1 MPMIHVARHWI
12 WCVASLFAAAG
23 CCAAADLDAQREA
36 FRAALAA
43 ATQPPTD
50 ASRRWAALLQHDHYP
65 LYPYV
70 ELAALRGNLK
80 SRTHAE
86 IDAFLDRFPD
96 TLPASDL
103 RKVWLRE
110 LARRGDWKT
119 FTALYVASSDADL
132 QCDAL
137 RARIDAGSKLDY
149 ARDLERLWTSPRELP
164 AACDAILIQAQA
176 QGALDAP
183 HIWQRLDAGA
193 EAGNVA
199 IVTGAAALLRGS
211 ARSEAER
218 IASALRD
225 PAAAL
230 AKAKSWADSPRTR
243 DAVAWGLARYAR
255 SNSAAAETL
264 WTDLQGRFKWD
275 APQRERILN
284 ALALYR
290 ATSYSPDAL
299 ARLKALPDTAES
311 DATREWHVRMALAAA
326 DLPETLAALE
336 RMSPQQQADARWRY
350 LRARVLA
357 RLGRDAEAR
366 PILVEVAREA
376 NFHGFLA
383 ADWLD
388 QPYSICADTLA
399 IGRDDETRLAQ
410 QPDLARAFEF
420 RALGMLREAR
430 REWSFAMGKFD
441 DRERRLAADY
451 AYRQGWYDRAVFAF
465 SADPQTQR
473 LYEQRF
479 PLGMADTMHRAANAA
494 GIDPSWAYGILR
506 AESAWMSDARSSA
519 NAYGLMQLLPS
530 VGKQVAKSLKLQL
543 GSPSDLFDPVL
554 NVKLGTHY
562 LAQMA
567 DAFQGS
573 PWLAS
578 AAYNAGQGAVM
589 RWIAARG
596 DLDPDFFIETIPYRE
611 TREYVARVM
620 AFSVIYD
627 WRINGNALTLS
638 SRMPRIGQSYTL
650 PTAATPRKAVACAKV
665 EPAAPAQAA
674 ATPTAAAA
682 GGADSRGP
690 TGDGHA
696 G

>member
-50 ASRRWAALLQHDHYP
+50 ASRRWAALLQLDHYP

-70 ELAALRGNLK
+70 ELAALRGTLK
-80 SRTHAE
+80 SRTRAE

-264 WTDLQGRFKWD
+264 WTDLQGRFKWG
-275 APQRERILN
+275 PGG
-284 ALALYR
+284 
-290 ATSYSPDAL
+290 S
-299 ARLKALPDTAES
+299 
-311 DATREWHVRMALAAA
+311 AAGG
-326 DLPETLAALE
+326 T
-336 RMSPQQQADARWRY
+336 
-350 LRARVLA
+350 A
-357 RLGRDAEAR
+357 RLG
-366 PILVEVAREA
+366 
-376 NFHGFLA
+376 
-383 ADWLD
+383 
-388 QPYSICADTLA
+388 
-399 IGRDDETRLAQ
+399 
-410 QPDLARAFEF
+410 
-420 RALGMLREAR
+420 
-430 REWSFAMGKFD
+430 
-441 DRERRLAADY
+441 
-451 AYRQGWYDRAVFAF
+451 
-465 SADPQTQR
+465 
-473 LYEQRF
+473 
-479 PLGMADTMHRAANAA
+479 
-494 GIDPSWAYGILR
+494 
-506 AESAWMSDARSSA
+506 
-519 NAYGLMQLLPS
+519 
-530 VGKQVAKSLKLQL
+530 
-543 GSPSDLFDPVL
+543 
-554 NVKLGTHY
+554 
-562 LAQMA
+562 
-567 DAFQGS
+567 
-573 PWLAS
+573 
-578 AAYNAGQGAVM
+578 
-589 RWIAARG
+589 
-596 DLDPDFFIETIPYRE
+596 
-611 TREYVARVM
+611 
-620 AFSVIYD
+620 
-627 WRINGNALTLS
+627 
-638 SRMPRIGQSYTL
+638 
-650 PTAATPRKAVACAKV
+650 
-665 EPAAPAQAA
+665 AAPGPFRCLPLVKHLATAGAPSSIDAA
-674 ATPTAAAA
+674 PHALRA
-682 GGADSRGP
+682 GGAVGSTRIGP
-690 TGDGHA
+690 TPRRCATMPGCSDRLPVPCLPCSCIAPVPTRRARGTSPKCSWPRNWPPACRCCPRCCRSTA
-696 G
+696 GTVRCSTIVNTCC